1 MKWRGEKSSTHLWGG
16 SPSRWWLTGPR
27 WGIWVR
33 RTEYITGT
41 AAGSRKSVWTFTWAL
56 ERENKRSGKAP
67 WGERGHLLFQLGL
80 GQQLWDE
87 VQTDVDGGDSCHSER
102 KQGLRVTLGD
112 KREQGQN
119 GTLVMTLVSI
129 NNVQYTLYVHHK
141 YQKFLRHLKHK
152 NMEGVCL
159 CVNEKDWKKGRRQ
172 KSVPNHPGAASAA
185 F

>member
-1 MKWRGEKSSTHLWGG
+1 MQCRGEKSITHLWGG
-16 SPSRWWLTGPR
+16 SPSRWWLTGPH

-41 AAGSRKSVWTFTWAL
+41 AAGSQKSVWIFTRAL
-56 ERENKRSGKAP
+56 ERENECSGKAP

-112 KREQGQN
+112 EGAGTEQDTCDDFGFKLWQLLIYN
-119 GTLVMTLVSI
+119 TQFM
-129 NNVQYTLYVHHK
+129 YTTW
-141 YQKFLRHLKHK
+141 R
-152 NMEGVCL
+152 GCVC
-159 CVNEKDWKKGRRQ
+159 V
-172 KSVPNHPGAASAA
+172 
-185 F
+185 